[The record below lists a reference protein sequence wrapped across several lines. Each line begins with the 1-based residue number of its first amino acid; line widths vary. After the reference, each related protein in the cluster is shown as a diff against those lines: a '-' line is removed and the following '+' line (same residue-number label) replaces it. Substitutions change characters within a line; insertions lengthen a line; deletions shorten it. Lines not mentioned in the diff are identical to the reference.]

1 MSTHFLTAE
10 EKQQT
15 DAVFKEEE
23 RLAEEEK
30 DTVDEKVPPNRSK
43 YIRRFNRC
51 IVIPVE
57 DAESAKRI
65 LLHYI
70 NECKKPNDKL
80 YLFHSVHFAPT
91 SSIGGTSGLFHTEQL
106 RRQAMTK
113 KVEVRVLQDQLE
125 KFLAEQEILAKFYA
139 RDGERAGAN
148 IVKFA
153 REKGANMIIMASKQ
167 QNKLMNAVLG
177 QTSDYVLKHAGI
189 IPVTVVPPLPVPSR
203 KLERQDSD
211 TSCPGDFTYGHKRK
225 PHKFFIPTRRRLKSE
240 PSVLEMN
247 EIIHENAV
255 EKGVAQITVVWMES
269 DLQQK

>member
-1 MSTHFLTAE
+1 MPDEMQSET
-10 EKQQT
+10 
-15 DAVFKEEE
+15 VF
-23 RLAEEEK
+23 EEEK
-30 DTVDEKVPPNRSK
+30 RLEEEDKDKVEAEVPPNRSK
-43 YIRRFNRC
+43 FIRRFNRC

-57 DAESAKRI
+57 DVDSARRI
-65 LLHYI
+65 LHHYI
-70 NECKKPNDKL
+70 NECKKPNDKI

-91 SSIGGTSGLFHTEQL
+91 SSIGGTSGLFHSEQL
-106 RRQAMTK
+106 RRQAMSK
-113 KVEVRVLQDQLE
+113 KVEVQVLQDQLE
-125 KFLAEQEILAKFYA
+125 KYLAEKEILAKFYA

-189 IPVTVVPPLPVPSR
+189 IPVTVVPPLPVPTR

-211 TSCPGDFTYGHKRK
+211 TSCPGDFTYGHRRK
-225 PHKFFIPTRRRLKSE
+225 PHKFLIPIRRRLKSE

-247 EIIHENAV
+247 EIIQEATRENSQSNSQ
-255 EKGVAQITVVWMES
+255 EKVAAEVA
-269 DLQQK
+269 